1 MPNQMIAL
9 QARGPQLP
17 DLSRQTAQYA
27 NMMNMVRQSEAAQR
41 QAQQAQQAMDID
53 AAQEARAVRLA
64 EPQFAKAQSE
74 AALADLKTGVEFNA
88 YVYTALKNADSP
100 EQVAGF
106 AQRIAAAPQFQT
118 PLYQG
123 TLSDAVA
130 SMPTDP
136 AQFDAWK
143 QQTGAK
149 ALSAAQQLEQ
159 EYIKQTTGTEERL
172 ISVPKFGGGG
182 ATEVAG
188 SRIQVAPG
196 MTYVRGADGAV
207 YPMPSKSGGGFDT
220 PAPAVGTQSSRGAP
234 GQGNTAD
241 VVYGFGEF
249 GLPAKPLSQSTIGEV
264 QDFQRKTLIPNTQGK
279 VGKGPR
285 IGTGAVGTYQF
296 TYGTLQEIAPKVL
309 GPNWRNTTFTA
320 DVQEQ
325 LAKALYEER
334 KGGNLKDTWAGLPS
348 NRPGQYTN
356 VPWEQ
361 VRDKI
366 IQVESA
372 GGGRGNAGAGTSNAA
387 PSGPVAIIPG
397 KPKQAPLTP
406 EAKLARDT
414 AVQNLYNAVQ
424 DAQKKGHLVSEKQ
437 SYVANR
443 ATELRQGRP
452 YAPGGT
458 AQKTSIDNIDAAA
471 TQLLRQ
477 FIQKG
482 TSGTLNTR
490 VEQENFLKS
499 VGGGNATYETRLQTI
514 RNFAKQNGIT
524 LNEGGATTSKAQTSK
539 TTTPVTKPPAG
550 VSAAEWKEMTPA
562 ERKLWQ

>member
-1 MPNQMIAL
+1 MIAL

-27 NMMNMVRQSEAAQR
+27 NMMNMARQSEAAQR
-41 QAQQAQQAMDID
+41 QAQQAQQAMDIGK
-53 AAQEARAVRLA
+53 AQEARAVELHGPALA
-64 EPQFAKAQSE
+64 EAGSK

-88 YVYTALKNADSP
+88 YVYMALKNANSP

-106 AQRIAAAPQFQT
+106 ARRIADAPQFQT

-130 SMPTDP
+130 SMPADP
-136 AQFDAWK
+136 AQFDVWRK
-143 QQTGAK
+143 QTGIK
-149 ALSAAQQLEQ
+149 ALTAAQQMEQ

-172 ISVPKFGGGG
+172 ISVPKFGDGG

-220 PAPAVGTQSSRGAP
+220 PAPAVGVPPTAGAP
-234 GQGNTAD
+234 GRGNTAD

-249 GLPAKPLSQSTIGEV
+249 GSPSKPLSTLSIGEV
-264 QDFQRKTLIPNTQGK
+264 QDFQRNTLIPKTRGQI
-279 VGKGPR
+279 GKGPR
-285 IGTGAVGTYQF
+285 IGTGAVGTYQI
-296 TYGTLQEIAPKVL
+296 TYGTLQDYAPKVL
-309 GPNWRNTTFTA
+309 GSNWRNATFTA

-325 LAKALYEER
+325 IAKAIYEDV
-334 KGGNLKDTWAGLPS
+334 KGENLKDTWAGLPS

-361 VRDKI
+361 VRDQI

-372 GGGRGNAGAGTSNAA
+372 GGPRGGAGAGVPATPPGA
-387 PSGPVAIIPG
+387 PIPLIPG
-397 KPKQAPLTP
+397 KPPAPKKGDITP
-406 EAKLARDT
+406 EKRLARDT
-414 AVQNLYNAVQ
+414 AVQDLYDAVVE
-424 DAQKKGHLVSEKQ
+424 AEKKGHLVSEKQ

-443 ATELRQGRP
+443 AIELRRDRT
-452 YAPGGT
+452 YVPGGT
-458 AQKTSIDNIDAAA
+458 AQKTSVDNIEANAA
-471 TQLLRQ
+471 QLLRQ
-477 FIQKG
+477 IIQEG
-482 TSGTLNTR
+482 TSGTLNA
-490 VEQENFLKS
+490 VAEQKLFLKG
-499 VGGGNATYETRLQTI
+499 VGGADATYETRLRTI
-514 RNFAKQNGIT
+514 RNFAKQNGIK
-524 LNEGGATTSKAQTSK
+524 LNEAGTAKPKAQTPKSA
-539 TTTPVTKPPAG
+539 TPVTKAPPG